1 MPREDIAI
9 FSDEEAELAELD
21 SQLETKSP
29 SPEPTPSEPA
39 PPPPK
44 EKRGRHR
51 KGVKVS
57 PEHREILLANLAKG
71 REKALE
77 TRRKNA
83 QLRKIDREEKMNEK
97 EEKLLS
103 ALQKKKNKTKGNE
116 DLLSEIAEL
125 KKQIKKQQ
133 LSVSP
138 PPPKEVPPPQP
149 KEKTPPPPPPSPK
162 VEATPKGATPTPKG
176 LPPPVQL
183 SARELSRLM
192 RSKR

>member
-29 SPEPTPSEPA
+29 SPSPEPA

-133 LSVSP
+133 LNADP
-138 PPPKEVPPPQP
+138 PPPKEVPPPKP

-162 VEATPKGATPTPKG
+162 VEAKPTPTPTPQPKG

>member
-29 SPEPTPSEPA
+29 SPSPEPA

-133 LSVSP
+133 LSADP
-138 PPPKEVPPPQP
+138 PPPKEVPPPKP

-162 VEATPKGATPTPKG
+162 VEATPTPTPTPKG

>member
-29 SPEPTPSEPA
+29 SPSPEPI

-133 LSVSP
+133 LSASP
-138 PPPKEVPPPQP
+138 PPPKEVPPPKP
-149 KEKTPPPPPPSPK
+149 KEKTPPPPPSPK
-162 VEATPKGATPTPKG
+162 VEATPTPTPTPQPKG

>member
-29 SPEPTPSEPA
+29 SPSPEPA

-133 LSVSP
+133 LNADP
-138 PPPKEVPPPQP
+138 PPPKEVPPPKP

-162 VEATPKGATPTPKG
+162 VEATPKGAPPQPKG

>member
-29 SPEPTPSEPA
+29 SPSPEPA

-44 EKRGRHR
+44 EKRGKHR

-133 LSVSP
+133 LSASP
-138 PPPKEVPPPQP
+138 PPPKEVPAPKP

-162 VEATPKGATPTPKG
+162 VEAKPPPQPKG

>member
-29 SPEPTPSEPA
+29 SPSPEPI

-133 LSVSP
+133 LSADP
-138 PPPKEVPPPQP
+138 PPPKEVPPPKP
-149 KEKTPPPPPPSPK
+149 KEKTPPPPPSPK
-162 VEATPKGATPTPKG
+162 VEATPTPTPTPQPKG

>member
-29 SPEPTPSEPA
+29 SPSPEPA

-133 LSVSP
+133 LSASP
-138 PPPKEVPPPQP
+138 PPPKEVPPPKP
-149 KEKTPPPPPPSPK
+149 KEKTPPPPPSPK
-162 VEATPKGATPTPKG
+162 VEATPTPTPTPQPTPKG
-176 LPPPVQL
+176 ALPPPVQL

>member
-1 MPREDIAI
+1 M
-9 FSDEEAELAELD
+9 ELD
-21 SQLETKSP
+21 SQLETRSP
-29 SPEPTPSEPA
+29 SPELVMETPA
-39 PPPPK
+39 PK

-138 PPPKEVPPPQP
+138 PPPPAPKP

-162 VEATPKGATPTPKG
+162 VEATPTPQPTPKG
-176 LPPPVQL
+176 ALPPPVQL

>member
-29 SPEPTPSEPA
+29 SPEPAPSVTA

-133 LSVSP
+133 LSASP
-138 PPPKEVPPPQP
+138 PPPKEVPAPKP

-162 VEATPKGATPTPKG
+162 VEAKPPPQPKG

>member
-29 SPEPTPSEPA
+29 SPSPEPA

-133 LSVSP
+133 LSASP
-138 PPPKEVPPPQP
+138 PPPKEVPAPKP

-162 VEATPKGATPTPKG
+162 VEATPTPQPPPQPKG

>member
-29 SPEPTPSEPA
+29 SPSPEPA

-133 LSVSP
+133 LSASP
-138 PPPKEVPPPQP
+138 PPPKEVPPPKP
-149 KEKTPPPPPPSPK
+149 KEKTPPPPPSPK
-162 VEATPKGATPTPKG
+162 VEATPTPTPTPQPKG

>member
-9 FSDEEAELAELD
+9 FSDEEAELEELD
-21 SQLETKSP
+21 SQLETRSP
-29 SPEPTPSEPA
+29 SPELVMETPA
-39 PPPPK
+39 PK

-133 LSVSP
+133 LSADP
-138 PPPKEVPPPQP
+138 PPPKEVPPPKP
-149 KEKTPPPPPPSPK
+149 KEKTPPPPPSPK
-162 VEATPKGATPTPKG
+162 VEATPTPTPTPQPTPKG
-176 LPPPVQL
+176 ALPPPVQL

>member
-29 SPEPTPSEPA
+29 SPSPEPA

-133 LSVSP
+133 LSASP
-138 PPPKEVPPPQP
+138 PPPKEVPPPKP

-162 VEATPKGATPTPKG
+162 VEATPKGAPPQPKG